1 MAKKLLESL
10 PEFASD
16 LSQEQYNEI
25 LSALEAFS
33 AQKKSCEDLQKRLDE
48 LTEESK
54 QKDLVIEEQ
63 AKSLAELQEAGP
75 SVSVE
80 VPSVEVNGVEY
91 AVAGKKFKLL
101 GDSTSYSAEDV
112 LASEELQKR
121 ILAVEGQTILI
132 PVQ

>member
-1 MAKKLLESL
+1 MVKELLESL

-25 LSALEAFS
+25 LSALEES
-33 AQKKSCEDLQKRLDE
+33 ASKDE
-48 LTEESK
+48 I
-54 QKDLVIEEQ
+54 IEAQ

-80 VPSVEVNGVEY
+80 VPSIEVNGVEY

-101 GDSTSYSAEDV
+101 GDSTSYTAEDV